1 MCVYMVCSVAAM
13 DMQRETQRRLQE
25 QEAWIRHQQLL
36 VDAEQKQREA
46 MAEEERKLAT
56 QRTRLAAMNR
66 ELRSKELQLLGAV
79 KQKFL
84 AEQQQQQEMNVVRLA
99 DDLRKKVCCSSCRIN
114 ARYWRCCIAALTSSF
129 GKVMCSVCRFM
140 CRRRRGRWRR
150 GLLLK
155 M

>member
-1 MCVYMVCSVAAM
+1 MVCSVAAM

-99 DDLRKKVCCSSCRIN
+99 DDLRKKVCCSSCHIN
-114 ARYWRCCIAALTSSF
+114 AHYGAL
-129 GKVMCSVCRFM
+129 
-140 CRRRRGRWRR
+140 
-150 GLLLK
+150 LY
-155 M
+155 